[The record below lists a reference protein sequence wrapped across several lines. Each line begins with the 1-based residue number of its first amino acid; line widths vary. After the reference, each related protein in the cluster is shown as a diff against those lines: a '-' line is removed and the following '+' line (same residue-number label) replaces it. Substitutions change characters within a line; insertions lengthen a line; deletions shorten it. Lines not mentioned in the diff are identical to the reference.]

1 MFFFCAQALIKSICL
16 RVGIGNQNWMDH
28 SHHSGKVRNWWEHWQ
43 VYVTDVEF
51 IRDGTILVY
60 IEKCRDWFRTYHYV
74 VLAFSW
80 LPQLS
85 FCAFS
90 APKGPWKKAG
100 ESCWRSG
107 YIYVARAI
115 VCLGGEPEADLG
127 KLQVGSPETWTRK
140 LWWQVG
146 RDLCMQ
152 WPSLDK
158 TWWGDIIQIML
169 DMFTFD
175 TLASQKLVIE
185 EIRVILCRSFHT
197 VSIHTWK

>member
-85 FCAFS
+85 FAHFQLQ
-90 APKGPWKKAG
+90 KGLGKRLEKVAG
-100 ESCWRSG
+100 EADTSTWPG
-107 YIYVARAI
+107 QLYVWVENLKQTWENCRWDPRKLERGNFDDR
-115 VCLGGEPEADLG
+115 LGGTFACNDHR
-127 KLQVGSPETWTRK
+127 WIR
-140 LWWQVG
+140 
-146 RDLCMQ
+146 
-152 WPSLDK
+152 LDE
-158 TWWGDIIQIML
+158 
-169 DMFTFD
+169 
-175 TLASQKLVIE
+175 VI
-185 EIRVILCRSFHT
+185 
-197 VSIHTWK
+197 